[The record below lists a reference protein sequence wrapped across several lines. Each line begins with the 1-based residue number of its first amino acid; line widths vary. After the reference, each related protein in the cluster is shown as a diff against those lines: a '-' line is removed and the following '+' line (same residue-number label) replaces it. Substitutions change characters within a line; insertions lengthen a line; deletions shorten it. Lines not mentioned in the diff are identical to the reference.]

1 MIDFAKCNTKPY
13 DHQKAGVEALV
24 GNEVFALFDEP
35 GAGKSKQVIDAAM
48 LLWGEGA
55 IDRVIVVCPSPVK
68 PVWFD
73 PELGQLSRHLW
84 PTVPCLIS
92 EYHSKLK
99 QWTSGPEGVEPLRW
113 VITNYEYLRD
123 AARLKMLTGKVGP
136 KTLLVLDES
145 SAIKTPRAQQT
156 RACKK
161 LRKKCGRVVLL
172 NGTPI
177 DHSPL
182 DMYSQGN
189 IMSPDI
195 LETPNLQLFRARYCV
210 MGGWQGREIV
220 GWNNLDDITARF
232 APYVLRRLKRDCLD
246 LPEKMEPVTITATLT
261 PATWKVYCEMRDD
274 LITWLNEST
283 ASVAPQTITK
293 VMRLAQITSGFIG
306 GIEDQG
312 LDDGLPEYLST
323 THKLPEEILFQGS
336 WTSESKMMRTVQ
348 EISDEKL
355 TTFLQWHREQLFMN
369 PNFKVVVW
377 CRFRNE
383 VERLRLALTQ
393 LPHPNVKVGTIW
405 SGPKDEREYAVRLMN
420 PYTAPK
426 GPAVLVGTP
435 ATGAFGLDFTAADTA
450 VYMSNERRLL
460 IRIQSEDRIHRPGQT
475 RAVNYFDVIAQGPR
489 GQKTIDHHIIK
500 MLWAHRDLAEMTT
513 SGWIEALSE
522 E

>member
-1 MIDFAKCNTKPY
+1 MLNFSKCKTSPY
-13 DHQKAGVEALV
+13 DHQKIGIAALV
-24 GNEVFALFDEP
+24 TNPVFALFDEP

-48 LLWGEGA
+48 YLWKQGQ
-55 IDRVIVVCPSPVK
+55 IDRVVVVCPSPVK
-68 PVWFD
+68 PVWAD

-84 PTVPCLIS
+84 SDVPCLVS

-99 QWTSGPEGVEPLRW
+99 QWVFGPQSTDPLKW
-113 VITNYEYLRD
+113 IITNYEYLRD
-123 AARLKMLTGKVGP
+123 AKRLKVVMKLVGE

-145 SAIKTPRAQQT
+145 SAIKTARAQQT
-156 RACKK
+156 RACRK
-161 LRKKCGRVVLL
+161 LRKQCGRVVLL

-189 IMSPDI
+189 MMNPDI

-220 GWNNLDDITARF
+220 GWNNLEDITTRF
-232 APYVLRRLKRDCLD
+232 APYVLRRLKKDCLD
-246 LPEKMEPVTITATLT
+246 LPEKMEPITVTATLT

-274 LITWLNEST
+274 LITWLNKST

-312 LDDGLPEYLST
+312 LEDEVPPEYVKT
-323 THKLPEEILFQGS
+323 DETVLFQGFS
-336 WTSESKMMRTVQ
+336 SPQ
-348 EISDEKL
+348 EIINTVKVIGDEKL
-355 TTFLQWHREQLFMN
+355 KVFLQWHREQLFMN
-369 PNFKVVVW
+369 PNFKCVVW

-383 VERLRLALTQ
+383 VERLRTALKDEK
-393 LPHPNVKVGTIW
+393 HPRVEVGTIW
-405 SGPKDEREYAVRLMN
+405 SGPKDEREHAVKLMN
-420 PYTAPK
+420 PYTALE
-426 GPAVLVGTP
+426 GPALLVGTP

-450 VYMSNERRLL
+450 VYMSNDRRLL
-460 IRIQSEDRIHRPGQT
+460 IRIQSEDRLHRPGQT
-475 RAVNYFDVIAQGPR
+475 RVVNYFDVVASGPR

-513 SGWIEALSE
+513 SGWIDVLSE

>member
-1 MIDFAKCNTKPY
+1 MLDFSKCPAKPY
-13 DHQKAGVEALV
+13 DHQEVGVAALV
-24 GNEVFALFDEP
+24 EHPVFALFDEP
-35 GAGKSKQVIDAAM
+35 GAGKSKQVIDAALILFEKGM
-48 LLWGEGA
+48 
-55 IDRVIVVCPSPVK
+55 IDRVIIVCPSPVK

-84 PTVPCLIS
+84 ADIPCLVS

-99 QWTSGPEGVEPLRW
+99 QWESGPESSEQLRW
-113 VITNYEYLRD
+113 IVTNYEYIRD
-123 AARLKMLTGKVGP
+123 AEKLRVLLKKSGP

-145 SAIKTPRAQQT
+145 SAVKTARAQQT
-156 RACKK
+156 RACRR

-189 IMSPDI
+189 MMSPDI
-195 LETPNLQLFRARYCV
+195 LETPNLQVFRARYCV

-283 ASVAPQTITK
+283 ASVAAQTITK
-293 VMRLAQITSGFIG
+293 VMRLSQITSGFIG

-312 LDDGLPEYLST
+312 LSDDGEELPEYLQ
-323 THKLPEEILFQGS
+323 EEGVLFQGK
-336 WTSESKMMRTVQ
+336 WVADNPKMVRTVQ

-355 TTFLQWHREQLFMN
+355 KTFLQWHQEQLFMN
-369 PNFKVVVW
+369 PYFKAVVW

-383 VERLRLALTQ
+383 VERLRQALTDSR
-393 LPHPNVKVGTIW
+393 VEVGTLW
-405 SGPKDEREYAVRLMN
+405 GGPKDEREHAVKLMN

-450 VYMSNERRLL
+450 VYMSNDRRLL

-513 SGWIEALSE
+513 SGWIDVLSE